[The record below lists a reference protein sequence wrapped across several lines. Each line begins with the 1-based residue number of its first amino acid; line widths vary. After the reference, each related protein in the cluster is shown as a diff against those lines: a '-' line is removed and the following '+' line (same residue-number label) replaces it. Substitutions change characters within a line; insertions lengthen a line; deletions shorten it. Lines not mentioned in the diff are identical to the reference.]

1 MITLIRGRGHSLFY
15 FIFSESYGTLHHFSL
30 SFSLTLCLSLSLSQS
45 FCLSLLYVSL
55 SLSPLFLSLL
65 PLPLSLSIYLS
76 LSLSLSLSLLIF
88 LSITLP
94 SLQPNTY
101 TRTHKNTIDPLDID
115 DGLYNFLSPQLISN
129 ADISRDSNGVVDKN
143 SLRPHLNSLMPD
155 KPEWFQKG
163 YYPLSFNFLP

>member
-1 MITLIRGRGHSLFY
+1 MVLCTTSLSLFLSLSASLY
-15 FIFSESYGTLHHFSL
+15 LSLNLSVCLFSMSLYPSLL
-30 SFSLTLCLSLSLSQS
+30 SFSLSS
-45 FCLSLLYVSL
+45 
-55 SLSPLFLSLL
+55 LFLS
-65 PLPLSLSIYLS
+65 LSLSIYLS